1 MFRHDPEV
9 LFVPILTV
17 HILYTK
23 PMWGREKNSCVKPFL
38 KHILR
43 LHGVNQL
50 WYSLM
55 KLMPYV
61 HAAIIGRFFI
71 TFFFPFFCVCV
82 VKNEILIFFYRREN
96 EARIV
101 GQLLTLM
108 DGNKKSS
115 KMLPH
120 IVVVGSTNR
129 SGHAI
134 RVVCYFR
141 IVGITNV
148 QVLESCWNNDLA

>member
-1 MFRHDPEV
+1 M
-9 LFVPILTV
+9 
-17 HILYTK
+17 
-23 PMWGREKNSCVKPFL
+23 
-38 KHILR
+38 
-43 LHGVNQL
+43 
-50 WYSLM
+50 
-55 KLMPYV
+55 
-61 HAAIIGRFFI
+61 
-71 TFFFPFFCVCV
+71 CV

-129 SGHAI
+129 SGHAT
-134 RVVCYFR
+134 RVICYFR
-141 IVGITNV
+141 MLR
-148 QVLESCWNNDLA
+148 VL